1 MHNNHN
7 LIFMAHSD
15 HTINFLLLFWNNVT
29 AVKRTEQN
37 KSDTYDFLLL
47 KGNNVRMRD
56 ARKSSVFV
64 CARKLK

>member
-1 MHNNHN
+1 
-7 LIFMAHSD
+7 
-15 HTINFLLLFWNNVT
+15 VT